1 MTRDQNK
8 VGKGV
13 DAGRGGEA
21 GRGGK
26 AGREIG

>member
-1 MTRDQNK
+1 LTRGKNK

-13 DAGRGGEA
+13 NAGRGGEA
-21 GRGGK
+21 GRGGR